1 MLRVLSAFLL
11 LQVAIR
17 VWLRVKP
24 QPIPLGWSWLLENG
38 WCKLYRN
45 PERTAELC
53 NLKRFETV
61 PELGCGSG
69 MFTHALAGQCA
80 HLVTSNLQERYLEQ
94 TRIRTRGVKNLEY
107 LRADVSKIPLP
118 DASVDVVLLISTLT
132 EVLKPVDALL
142 ECKRILK
149 PGGRIVV
156 S

>member
-1 MLRVLSAFLL
+1 M
-11 LQVAIR
+11 
-17 VWLRVKP
+17 
-24 QPIPLGWSWLLENG
+24 
-38 WCKLYRN
+38 
-45 PERTAELC
+45 
-53 NLKRFETV
+53 

-69 MFTHALAGQCA
+69 MFTRALATQCA

-107 LRADVSKIPLP
+107 LRADVSKIPLS
-118 DASVDVVLLISTLT
+118 DTSVDVVLLISTLT

-149 PGGRIVV
+149 PGRRIVV